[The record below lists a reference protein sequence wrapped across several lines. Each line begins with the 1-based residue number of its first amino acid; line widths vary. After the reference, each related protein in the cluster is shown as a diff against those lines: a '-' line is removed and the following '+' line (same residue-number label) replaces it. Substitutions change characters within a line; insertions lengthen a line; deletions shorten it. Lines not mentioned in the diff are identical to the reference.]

1 MIPNAYP
8 PWILNAKTKEAQYDK
23 CCQNLSKFLLKDTFH
38 SSSCFGLLTFLA
50 CRFQHEPDHN
60 WENWSLQTLII
71 ILLLIVMSLWAHKAE
86 MYIIHYKPV
95 VRQLCVFTSAD
106 RCAQSTSSTQS
117 LEDESARVL
126 FFSWDLFIKKMWSFC
141 VYQLT
146 MFQMN
151 QTHQIHTGFSAA
163 LKGYLE
169 TAQDQ
174 HVTQKMFSIN
184 QPSKDYLHLYPHFA

>member
-23 CCQNLSKFLLKDTFH
+23 CCQNLSMFLLKDTFH
-38 SSSCFGLLTFLA
+38 SSSCFGLLTFLG
-50 CRFQHEPDHN
+50 CRFQHVPDHN
-60 WENWSLQTLII
+60 WENWSLQPLII

-117 LEDESARVL
+117 FEDESARVL
-126 FFSWDLFIKKMWSFC
+126 FFFLGFIHKKDVIFLCLPAHYVPNESNTPDPYW
-141 VYQLT
+141 
-146 MFQMN
+146 FQCSLEGIFRN
-151 QTHQIHTGFSAA
+151 SSRSACDT
-163 LKGYLE
+163 KNVFY
-169 TAQDQ
+169 
-174 HVTQKMFSIN
+174 
-184 QPSKDYLHLYPHFA
+184 